1 MSLQAIY
8 KYDIASKVPV
18 HGEIS
23 FADLARACSI
33 DEVNLRRV
41 LRFAMAFH
49 HVFQEPRKGMVAHSA
64 ASRMLAED
72 PLALA
77 MVGFMYDEVWP
88 SFAKVHTILCP
99 PVELRF

>member
-23 FADLARACSI
+23 FTDLARDCNI
-33 DEVNLRRV
+33 DEVNLRRI

-64 ASRMLAED
+64 ASRKLAED

-77 MVGFMYDEVWP
+77 MAGYMYDEVWP
-88 SFAKVHTILCP
+88 SFAKVHTILC
-99 PVELRF
+99 LRVLLGF